1 MKDISCSRSVTLII
15 TKGGKWKVSVNGVEI
30 ILTKSSFCR
39 TAGTCMQRPATSSI
53 VFIFK
58 IKSNQKISL
67 HLHSWSSYVYS
78 FCFKKWGKVQ
88 ALFIS
93 IHCYILVD
101 RWRWNNVFHTYALR
115 TVDMITISSLLWFK
129 LIQDWNH
136 HIDSIWHRVFIYSN
150 SSVRISF

>member
-88 ALFIS
+88 TLFIS

-101 RWRWNNVFHTYALR
+101 RWRWNMSFTLMHCGLW
-115 TVDMITISSLLWFK
+115 IWSLFP
-129 LIQDWNH
+129 H
-136 HIDSIWHRVFIYSN
+136 FCDSNWSKIETTT
-150 SSVRISF
+150 